1 MLMKFSQ
8 CRVSGIHFMG
18 MENTSTLVF
27 READTIHTNGISA
40 MTVRNRSSAHLR
52 TVIATR
58 GALTRWR
65 PGF

>member
-1 MLMKFSQ
+1 
-8 CRVSGIHFMG
+8 MG